1 MEFWVEQEAFSLI
14 CPESIGFYSCSVRQ
28 TTIHADGIKSFTML
42 SLLLLPA
49 MAWLTLIGVTF
60 YVGIMSPRA
69 IQIGSRSNDKKKPI
83 RVAFLHP
90 DFGIG
95 GAENLVVNAALAL
108 QNKGAH
114 VTIFT
119 AHHDVTHC
127 FEETRGDGPLA
138 KGVRVYGDWLP
149 RTIAGKLYAFCAML
163 RILYVT
169 LVIALAHAQEVDV
182 FFVDQVS
189 VSIPFL
195 RALGKPV
202 LFYGHFPDKLLSTN
216 ASGSRWKQAYR
227 VPLDWLEEI
236 TTAASDRI
244 VVNSKFTRSVFH
256 AAFPR
261 VKEAQELGILY
272 PPVDVTSFETFEQQE
287 RAKLPPRNPNL
298 LVSLNRFERKKN
310 IALAVRALAHL
321 KTIVDPQVFAPMR
334 LVVAGGYDPNNQE
347 NLEHLKELQQEVS
360 KLGLDKHVEFKTSVS
375 DYTKK
380 ELLLTAQAIIYTPS
394 NEHFGIVPVEAMVCG
409 TPVIAVN
416 SGGPLE
422 SILDGETGFLCES
435 KPEAFGEA
443 MAKVCGPANAT
454 RVAQMGE
461 SGRNRARVVF
471 SLETFADTLYELV
484 ENLV

>member
-1 MEFWVEQEAFSLI
+1 M
-14 CPESIGFYSCSVRQ
+14 GY
-28 TTIHADGIKSFTML
+28 TTSTRKRIKTMML
-42 SLLLLPA
+42 ALLLLPTTV
-49 MAWLTLIGVTF
+49 WLALIIVTF
-60 YVGIMSPRA
+60 YVGVMIPRA
-69 IQIGSRSNDKKKPI
+69 TGSRAKSEKDRQPI

-108 QNKGAH
+108 QNKGAL
-114 VTIFT
+114 VTIYT

-149 RTIAGKLYAFCAML
+149 RTIVGKLYAACAML

-169 LVIALAHAQEVDV
+169 LVIALVHAEEVDV

-195 RALGKPV
+195 RALAKPV

-216 ASGSRWKQAYR
+216 ASGSRWKEAYR

-261 VKEAQELGILY
+261 VKESQELGILY
-272 PPVDVTSFETFEQQE
+272 PPVDVTSFELFENQE
-287 RAKLPPRNPNL
+287 RTKLPPRDPNL

-310 IALAVRALAHL
+310 IALAIRALAHL
-321 KTIVDPQVFAPMR
+321 KTIVTTEVFAPLR
-334 LVVAGGYDPNNQE
+334 LVIAGGYDPNNQE

-360 KLGLDKHVEFKTSVS
+360 TLGLGKHVEFKTSVS
-375 DYTKK
+375 DFTKK
-380 ELLLTAQAIIYTPS
+380 ELLLTAQAIVYTPS
-394 NEHFGIVPVEAMVCG
+394 NEHFGIVPVEAMTCG

-422 SILDGETGFLCES
+422 SIVDDETGFLCES

-443 MAKVCGPANAT
+443 MAKVCGHTNAS
-454 RVAQMGE
+454 RVAEIGAN
-461 SGRNRARVVF
+461 GRTRARVVF
-471 SLETFADTLYELV
+471 SLETFADTLYGLV